1 MASLTSF
8 SLSRSV
14 SSGYRVS
21 TANGLRGCL
30 KSRLRVTDHRG
41 VMPITINTDKLYDT
55 DLTDA
60 AWALIAPMLPA
71 ARRGGRPRTT
81 NIRAVLNAI
90 FYLLR
95 TGCQWRLLPR
105 EFPVWST
112 VYHYFR
118 VWKDGGVWTC
128 VQRSMYQ
135 QARRR
140 AGRTACPSVVIMD
153 GQSVKTTERGGIRGF
168 DAHKRVK
175 GRKRHILVDTFGLL
189 IACRVEPADISD
201 RRAAAL
207 LLGGLGALFP
217 NIRTVIADAGHQSRK
232 LARHLLQQDGWKLQI
247 VKRRQRAF
255 KITGLTWI
263 VERSFAWLG
272 RNRRLSK
279 DYEYSVQTSETLIDI
294 AATRLILNRLAS
306 A

>member
-1 MASLTSF
+1 ML
-8 SLSRSV
+8 LV
-14 SSGYRVS
+14 GI
-21 TANGLRGCL
+21 GGILRGCL
-30 KSRLRVTDHRG
+30 KSRLRVTDHRR

-60 AWALIAPMLPA
+60 AWALIGPMLPA

-118 VWKDGGVWTC
+118 AWKNGGVWTC

-135 QARRR
+135 QARRQ

-207 LLGGLGALFP
+207 LLGGLVHYS
-217 NIRTVIADAGHQSRK
+217 RTFAQS
-232 LARHLLQQDGWKLQI
+232 
-247 VKRRQRAF
+247 
-255 KITGLTWI
+255 
-263 VERSFAWLG
+263 
-272 RNRRLSK
+272 
-279 DYEYSVQTSETLIDI
+279 
-294 AATRLILNRLAS
+294 
-306 A
+306 